1 MRGGSGDGCGA
12 SMMEKMPTPL
22 RLAGMAACLMLTAW
36 PLGDACAQ
44 GASVLEAT
52 DDQKDEAQV
61 KFLEAR
67 KAFDERRFV
76 DAIAGFRASYAVVA
90 SPNTHLMIAHAMRE
104 LGRFAEAYEVL
115 EAAEREATEA
125 AKQDAKYE
133 QTATLARDEQAL
145 VRDEIA
151 LLTVTIP
158 DPEPGATL
166 TVGGRTIPEDRWSS
180 PIAVDPGNVT
190 VVYQGSDE
198 PVVKQVQAEAG
209 GESVVALEHAPDDP
223 PPPVST
229 TPDTTSGSVW
239 QWTGTQR
246 YIAYGV
252 AGLGVGALIGG
263 AVTGGLALGKHSA
276 LQDACGDNPCPD
288 RQSDIDAG
296 KTLMTTTNI
305 LLIAGGALVA
315 GGVVLFFTAPT
326 EPQSEGVT
334 ALRVGPGSLSIEGR
348 F

>member
-1 MRGGSGDGCGA
+1 
-12 SMMEKMPTPL
+12 
-22 RLAGMAACLMLTAW
+22 LALAAW
-36 PLGDACAQ
+36 PTGLAHAQ
-44 GASVLEAT
+44 GANVLEAT

-61 KFLEAR
+61 KFIEAR

-76 DAIAGFRASYAVVA
+76 DAIAGFRASYDVVA

-104 LGRFAEAYEVL
+104 LGRFAEAYDVL
-115 EAAEREATEA
+115 GAVEREASEA
-125 AKQDAKYE
+125 AQQDTKYE

-145 VRDEIA
+145 LREKVA

-158 DPEPGATL
+158 APEAGATL
-166 TVGGRTIPEDRWSS
+166 TVGGRQVPEAAWAT

-190 VVYQGSDE
+190 VVYQGADE
-198 PVVKQVQAEAG
+198 PIVKQVSAEAG
-209 GESVVALEHAPDDP
+209 GEAAVTLERAPDDP
-223 PPPVST
+223 PPPVPT
-229 TPDTTSGSVW
+229 TLSGEGGGIW

-263 AVTGGLALGKHSA
+263 AVTGGLALSKHGE
-276 LQDACGDNPCPD
+276 LEDACGDNPCPD
-288 RQSDIDAG
+288 RQDDIDSG

-305 LLIAGGALVA
+305 LLIAGGVLVA
-315 GGVVLFFTAPT
+315 GGVVLFLTAPDETT
-326 EPQSEGVT
+326 EEGVT
-334 ALRVGPGSLSIEGR
+334 ALRLGPGSLSIEGR